1 MKVQNFYNKNQFII
15 FGGDAIVTFQSYNS
29 IIAKIDKNGTFWLG
43 NDWNYSKTTLKH
55 LYLFIN
61 DYFNLLGD
69 FTQKLFG
76 YEFNNSK
83 NKKAFLQKLID
94 NGKIIVKELN

>member
-15 FGGDAIVTFQSYNS
+15 FGGDAIVTLQSYNS
-29 IIAKIDKNGTFWLG
+29 IVAEINKQGTLIFG

-83 NKKAFLQKLID
+83 NKKAYIQKLID
-94 NGKIIVKELN
+94 NGKIIVEELN

>member
-1 MKVQNFYNKNQFII
+1 MKVENFYNKNQFII

-29 IIAKIDKNGTFWLG
+29 IIAKIGKNGTLTLG
-43 NDWNYSKTTLKH
+43 INWNYSKTTLKH

-61 DYFNLLGD
+61 DYFSLLGD

-83 NKKAFLQKLID
+83 NKKAYIQNLID
-94 NGKIIVKELN
+94 NEKIFIKQLN

>member
-1 MKVQNFYNKNQFII
+1 MKVKQFYNKNQFII
-15 FGGDAIVTFQSYNS
+15 FGGDAMFTLQSYNS
-29 IIAKIDKNGTFWLG
+29 IVAKIDNKGTLILG

-61 DYFNLLGD
+61 DYFSFLCD

-76 YEFNNSK
+76 YEFNNSQ
-83 NKKAFLQKLID
+83 NKKAYIQKLID
-94 NGKIIVKELN
+94 NDKIIIAELD

>member
-15 FGGDAIVTFQSYNS
+15 TGGDAIVTFQSYNS
-29 IIAKIDKNGTFWLG
+29 IIAKIDKKGTLTLG
-43 NDWNYSKTTLKH
+43 DDWDYSKTTLKH

-83 NKKAFLQKLID
+83 NKKAYIQKLIND
-94 NGKIIVKELN
+94 EKIFIKNLD

>member
-1 MKVQNFYNKNQFII
+1 MKVQQFYNKNQFII
-15 FGGDAIVTFQSYNS
+15 YGGDAIVTFQSYNS

-69 FTQKLFG
+69 FMQKLFG
-76 YEFNNSK
+76 YEFNTSQ
-83 NKKAFLQKLID
+83 NKKSYIQKLID
-94 NGKIIVKELN
+94 NGKIIVEELN

>member
-29 IIAKIDKNGTFWLG
+29 IIAKINKEGTLILG
-43 NDWNYSKTTLKH
+43 NSWNYSKTTLKH

-61 DYFNLLGD
+61 DYFNYLGD

-76 YEFNNSK
+76 YEFTNSK
-83 NKKAFLQKLID
+83 NKKAYIQKLID
-94 NGKIIVKELN
+94 DEKIFIKQLN

>member
-29 IIAKIDKNGTFWLG
+29 IIAKIDKNGTLCLG

-76 YEFNNSK
+76 YEFTNSQ
-83 NKKAFLQKLID
+83 NKKAYIQKLIN
-94 NGKIIVKELN
+94 NGKIIVEELD

>member
-1 MKVQNFYNKNQFII
+1 MRVEQFYNKNQFVIY
-15 FGGDAIVTFQSYNS
+15 GGDAIVTFQSYNS

-76 YEFNNSK
+76 YEFNTSK

-94 NGKIIVKELN
+94 NDKIIVAELD